1 MEYCSGL
8 YGWMTESD
16 VTNLISR
23 SLKGVEQDCSSR
35 QLFFLLMTTPDVHV
49 TTTIKKGVRIAVN

>member
-1 MEYCSGL
+1 
-8 YGWMTESD
+8 MTESD

-23 SLKGVEQDCSSR
+23 SLKGVEQDCSSI
-35 QLFFLLMTTPDVHV
+35 QLFLLMTALDVHV

>member
-23 SLKGVEQDCSSR
+23 SLKGVEQDCSSI
-35 QLFFLLMTTPDVHV
+35 QLFLLMTTLDVHV